1 MINDFDKGMD
11 DFYLGKEIP
20 KNPSIEYL
28 NAYSYAE
35 SLYQKDPREQEQ
47 IDDREP
53 QQEFNEINNL

>member
-35 SLYQKDPREQEQ
+35 SLYQKD
-47 IDDREP
+47 DREP
-53 QQEFNEINNL
+53 QQEDDEIKTL